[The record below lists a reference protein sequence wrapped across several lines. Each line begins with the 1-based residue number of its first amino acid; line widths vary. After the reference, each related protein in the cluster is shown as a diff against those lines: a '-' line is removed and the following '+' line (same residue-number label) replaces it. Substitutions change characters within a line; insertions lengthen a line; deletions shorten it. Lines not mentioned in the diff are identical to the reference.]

1 MIDRVGGGH
10 AHDHGRR
17 AGGGGA
23 HGVDGGLAVAGAVLL
38 VHDDEVEAGDRR
50 HLGEGGLR
58 ALQPGAERLLSG
70 GEARLEAVGAVHV
83 GEAP

>member
-1 MIDRVGGGH
+1 MVGRVGGGD
-10 AHDHGRR
+10 ADDHGRR

-23 HGVDGGLAVAGAVLL
+23 HGVDGGLAVAGPVLL
-38 VHDDEVEAGDRR
+38 VDDEEVEAGDRR

-58 ALQPGAERLLSG
+58 TLQPGAERLLSG

-83 GEAP
+83 GKAP